1 MQRPLQER
9 AVLNL
14 YVGGKLVFTGN
25 VFDVREHIEWLLEE
39 KLGFFVTLQEMFDTE
54 DQVYFIYLH
63 TDIYDDLED
72 EQLDQVFELGISE
85 DDIASTNAIKSLLN
99 LEIEFS
105 HYSSE

>member
-25 VFDVREHIEWLLEE
+25 VFDVREHIERLLEE

-54 DQVYFIYLH
+54 DHVYFIYLH

-85 DDIASTNAIKSLLN
+85 DAIASTNAIKSLLN
-99 LEIEFS
+99 LEIEFL